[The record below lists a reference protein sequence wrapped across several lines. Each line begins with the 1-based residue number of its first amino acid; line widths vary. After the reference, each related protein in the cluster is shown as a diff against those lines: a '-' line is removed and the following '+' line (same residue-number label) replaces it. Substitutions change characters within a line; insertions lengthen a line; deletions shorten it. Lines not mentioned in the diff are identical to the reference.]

1 MPRDAAPTREL
12 LLDAGRRLFAELGPF
27 QAPLKQVVEAAGQR
41 NTSALHYHFGG
52 REGLL
57 TAIIDHHNAT
67 IEDERRVLLDR
78 IEADGCT
85 DDLRALVEAVVI
97 PFSRML
103 RDDEGRQF
111 LAVVAQLVDLFDRW
125 DIESERTP
133 TQALR
138 AFRHIEAALDRSLSP
153 ELRHERV
160 TRFLELVSEALG
172 ARARLLA
179 RGRRPR
185 LATAPFVAN
194 LVDMAVGA
202 LAAPTTA

>member
-57 TAIIDHHNAT
+57 TAIIDHHNAI
-67 IEDERRVLLDR
+67 IEDERRLLLDR
-78 IEADGCT
+78 IEAERRL

-133 TQALR
+133 AQALR
-138 AFRHIEAALDRSLSP
+138 AFRHIEAALDRSLTP

-185 LATAPFVAN
+185 LATAPFVTN

>member
-12 LLDAGRRLFAELGPF
+12 LLDAGRRLFAEIGPF

-67 IEDERRVLLDR
+67 IEDERRLLLDR
-78 IEADGCT
+78 IEAERRV

-133 TQALR
+133 AQALR
-138 AFRHIEAALDRSLSP
+138 AFRHIEAALDRSLTP

-185 LATAPFVAN
+185 LATAPFVTN

>member
-1 MPRDAAPTREL
+1 
-12 LLDAGRRLFAELGPF
+12 
-27 QAPLKQVVEAAGQR
+27 LKQVVEAAGQR

-67 IEDERRVLLDR
+67 IENERRQMLDR
-78 IEADGCT
+78 IEAERRV

-125 DIESERTP
+125 DIESDRTP

-138 AFRHIEAALDRSLSP
+138 AFRHIEAALDRSLTP

-160 TRFLELVSEALG
+160 TRFLELVTEALG

-185 LATAPFVAN
+185 LAAAPFVAN

>member
-12 LLDAGRRLFAELGPF
+12 LLDAGRRIFAEVGAF
-27 QAPLKQVVEAAGQR
+27 QAPLKQIVEAAGQR

-57 TAIIDHHNAT
+57 TAIIDHHNTA
-67 IEDERRVLLDR
+67 IEEERRELLDR
-78 IEADGCT
+78 LEAEGRAS
-85 DDLRALVEAVVI
+85 DLRSLVEAVVI

-111 LAVVAQLVDLFDRW
+111 LAVVAQLADLFDRW
-125 DIESERTP
+125 DIESDRTP

-138 AFRHIEAALDRSLSP
+138 AFRFIEAALDRSLDA

-160 TRFLELVSEALG
+160 TRFLELVTEALG

-185 LATAPFVAN
+185 LATGPFLAN

-202 LAAPTTA
+202 LAAPSTA

>member
-27 QAPLKQVVEAAGQR
+27 QAPLKQVVDAAGQR

-52 REGLL
+52 RDGLL

-67 IEDERRVLLDR
+67 IEDERRLLLDR
-78 IEADGCT
+78 IEGERRV
-85 DDLRALVEAVVI
+85 DDMRALVEAVVV

-103 RDDEGRQF
+103 RDEEGRQF

-125 DIESERTP
+125 DIESKRTP
-133 TQALR
+133 AQALR
-138 AFRHIEAALDRSLSP
+138 AFRHIEAALDRSLTP

-160 TRFLELVSEALG
+160 TRFLELVTEALG

-179 RGRRPR
+179 NGRRPR

-194 LVDMAVGA
+194 IVDMAVGA

>member
-78 IEADGCT
+78 IEAEGRAG
-85 DDLRALVEAVVI
+85 DLRALVEAVVI

-138 AFRHIEAALDRSLSP
+138 AFRHIEAALDRSLTP

-160 TRFLELVSEALG
+160 TRFLELVTEALG

>member
-67 IEDERRVLLDR
+67 IEDERRLLLDR
-78 IEADGCT
+78 IEAERHV
-85 DDLRALVEAVVI
+85 DDLRALVEAVVV

-125 DIESERTP
+125 DVESERTP

-138 AFRHIEAALDRSLSP
+138 AFRHIEAALDRSLTP

-160 TRFLELVSEALG
+160 TRFLELVTEALG